1 MAGLKNT
8 NHTVIH
14 WSQLSP
20 EDQMKFWAEYEAGRT
35 TSFLVEPEGQRTR
48 RCRGEHSTKPKC
60 ETPSWFRPAHYKKL
74 GGQLGYAYNRLVK
87 KDPVTGECSLRMHMS
102 LHPLYVKERKRA
114 GRQYAFRPEKR
125 QLLDAIWPVLVSFC
139 DAGTHTVGMSVSRL
153 AKEISPKD
161 SKGNVIPE
169 LAVTVSRLS
178 RLLAEQVRFGTLGLS
193 EETLWDRETRQ
204 RLPRYVWITTAGW
217 QMLGVDM
224 MKLKEQQEE
233 RLRESEVRR
242 QLISEGVLGEDED
255 ISVHSAR
262 KRWYLQRSQ
271 EALKYRRK
279 KAAARKRANRLAE
292 LPRDRQI
299 HEMSQHILKC
309 MPPDEAY
316 WCTPERLEQLAIR
329 KLYQLELELAT
340 PPPH

>member
-1 MAGLKNT
+1 M
-8 NHTVIH
+8 
-14 WSQLSP
+14 Q
-20 EDQMKFWAEYEAGRT
+20 
-35 TSFLVEPEGQRTR
+35 
-48 RCRGEHSTKPKC
+48 
-60 ETPSWFRPAHYKKL
+60 PAH
-74 GGQLGYAYNRLVK
+74 AYV
-87 KDPVTGECSLRMHMS
+87 PA
-102 LHPLYVKERKRA
+102 PLYVKERKRA

-139 DAGTHTVGMSVSRL
+139 DAGMHTVGMSVSRL

-193 EETLWDRETRQ
+193 EETLWDRENRQ
-204 RLPRYVWITTAGW
+204 RLPRYVWITPAGW

-224 MKLKEQQEE
+224 MKLKAQQEE
-233 RLRESEVRR
+233 RLRESEIRR

-329 KLYQLELELAT
+329 ELYQMELVLAT

>member
-1 MAGLKNT
+1 M
-8 NHTVIH
+8 
-14 WSQLSP
+14 
-20 EDQMKFWAEYEAGRT
+20 
-35 TSFLVEPEGQRTR
+35 
-48 RCRGEHSTKPKC
+48 
-60 ETPSWFRPAHYKKL
+60 
-74 GGQLGYAYNRLVK
+74 GYAYNRLVK
-87 KDPVTGECSLRMHMS
+87 KDPSRENAACACICPC
-102 LHPLYVKERKRA
+102 PLYVKERKRA
-114 GRQYAFRPEKR
+114 GRQYAFPPEKR
-125 QLLDAIWPVLVSFC
+125 QLFDAIWPMLVSFC
-139 DAGTHTVGMSVSRL
+139 DAGTHTVGMSVSHL

-169 LAVTVSRLS
+169 LAMTVSRLS
-178 RLLAEQVRFGTLGLS
+178 RLLAEQVRFGTLGKS

-204 RLPRYVWITTAGW
+204 RLPRYVWITPAGW

-224 MKLKEQQEE
+224 MKVKEQQEE

-262 KRWYLQRSQ
+262 KRWYLQHSQ

-279 KAAARKRANRLAE
+279 KAATRKRANRLAE

-309 MPPDEAY
+309 MPLDEAY

-329 KLYQLELELAT
+329 ELYQLELELA
-340 PPPH
+340 PPARRCT